1 MSDLLAND
9 PRTAWAWSEYL
20 ETKRPLK
27 VSEKEAKQ
35 LLAAIPHGDHV
46 EVFAEGAI
54 FPRNQ
59 DKQATSMKRRSGRLT
74 ARTLR
79 RWIVVTE
86 GEKAAKVL
94 DGPAEG
100 TIYREKPIS
109 REEVS
114 WYTGLDK
121 GYVNVFVDDSSI
133 VQRIR
138 NGAGFDILRLPNWG
152 DTPEAPTVLSQSPS
166 VRAAD
171 SPEGDPL
178 LVTDWSAAE
187 RVALVHVIG
196 LGFTGARLTVRG
208 RDKGVDVTHPEAVAQ
223 VKMQG
228 VPVSAPQVQQLRGA
242 RPTTHNHLFYS
253 TSGYTAAA
261 EAEAADSGV
270 ALFVID
276 AVGRVS
282 PKGSLARGL
291 IHESGDRQ
299 FGPEAAVAEYSDD
312 VKERVL
318 RALANYGTKASAK
331 YAIEVADDA
340 QKVLRALGYLWTAQD
355 KLRAS
360 PEVGDMPL
368 QSIVN
373 YFRHV
378 ELLAAVYCRE
388 LGYEYPGQRVLGK
401 KAKSLDDFY

>member
-20 ETKRPLK
+20 ETKRPRK
-27 VSEKEAKQ
+27 VTKNGAKQ

-59 DKQATSMKRRSGRLT
+59 DEQATKMKRRSGRLT

-79 RWIVVTE
+79 RWIVVSE
-86 GEKAAKVL
+86 GEDAADVL

-100 TIYREKPIS
+100 IVYREMPIS
-109 REEVS
+109 SQEIS

-121 GYVNVFVDDSSI
+121 GYVNVFVDDSAI
-133 VQRIR
+133 VERIR
-138 NGAGFDILRLPNWG
+138 NGAGFDILRLPTWG
-152 DTPEAPTVLSQSPS
+152 DTPEAPVIGSPPPS
-166 VRAAD
+166 VREDPEAA
-171 SPEGDPL
+171 DPL
-178 LVTDWSAAE
+178 LVTDWAAAE
-187 RVALVHVIG
+187 RVALVHVKG
-196 LGFTGARLTVRG
+196 LGFAGARLTVGG
-208 RDKGVDVTHPEAVAQ
+208 RDKGVDVTHTEAVAQ

-242 RPTTHNHLFYS
+242 RPGIKNHLFYS

-261 EAEAADSGV
+261 EAEAAESGV

-282 PKGSLARGL
+282 PKGTLARKL
-291 IHESGDRQ
+291 TQESGDRQ
-299 FGPEAAVAEYSDD
+299 FGPEAAVAEYMDD

-331 YAIEVADDA
+331 YALKVAGDTK
-340 QKVLRALGYLWTAQD
+340 KVYRALGYLWTAQD
-355 KLRAS
+355 KLRIA
-360 PEVGDMPL
+360 PEIGDRPL

-388 LGYEYPGQRVLGK
+388 LGYEYPGQAVLGK

>member
-20 ETKRPLK
+20 ETKRPRK
-27 VSEKEAKQ
+27 VTKDGAKQ

-54 FPRNQ
+54 FPRDQ
-59 DKQATSMKRRSGRLT
+59 DERATKMKRRSGRLT

-79 RWIVVTE
+79 RWIVVSE
-86 GEKAAKVL
+86 GGDAADVL

-100 TIYREKPIS
+100 MVYREMPIS
-109 REEVS
+109 SQEIS

-121 GYVNVFVDDSSI
+121 GYVNVFVDDSAM
-133 VQRIR
+133 VERIR
-138 NGAGFDILRLPNWG
+138 SGAGFDILRLPSWE
-152 DTPEAPTVLSQSPS
+152 DTPEAPVVGSLPPS
-166 VRAAD
+166 LRAEV
-171 SPEGDPL
+171 PEAVDPL
-178 LVTDWSAAE
+178 LVTDWAAAE
-187 RVALVHVIG
+187 QVALVHVKG
-196 LGFTGARLTVRG
+196 LGFAGARLTAGG
-208 RDKGVDVTHPEAVAQ
+208 RDKGVDVTHTEAVAQ

-242 RPTTHNHLFYS
+242 RPGIENHLFYS

-261 EAEAADSGV
+261 EAEAAESGV

-282 PKGSLARGL
+282 PKGSLARQL
-291 IHESGDRQ
+291 IQESGDKE
-299 FGPEAAVAEYSDD
+299 FGPEAAVAEYVNG

-318 RALANYGTKASAK
+318 GALANYGTKASAK
-331 YAIEVADDA
+331 YAL
-340 QKVLRALGYLWTAQD
+340 KVVGDTKKVYRALGYLWTAQD
-355 KLRAS
+355 KLAS
-360 PEVGDMPL
+360 APEIGDKPL
-368 QSIVN
+368 QSVVN
-373 YFRHV
+373 YYRHV

-388 LGYEYPGQRVLGK
+388 LGYEYPGKAVLGK

>member
-1 MSDLLAND
+1 MSELLAND

-27 VSEKEAKQ
+27 VSEKGAEQ
-35 LLAAIPHGDHV
+35 LLAAIPRGDHV

-59 DKQATSMKRRSGRLT
+59 DKQATNMKRRSGRLT

-79 RWIVVTE
+79 RWIVVAE
-86 GEKAAKVL
+86 GHSAAKVL

-100 TIYREKPIS
+100 MIYREMPIS
-109 REEVS
+109 SREIS

-121 GYVNVFVDDSSI
+121 GYVNVFVDDST
-133 VQRIR
+133 VVERIR
-138 NGAGFDILRLPNWG
+138 NGAGFDILRLPTWG
-152 DTPEAPTVLSQSPS
+152 DTPEAPTLLSPQAFL
-166 VRAAD
+166 RAEN
-171 SPEGDPL
+171 PQTVDPL
-178 LVTDWSAAE
+178 LVTDWTAAE
-187 RVALVHVIG
+187 RIALVHVKG
-196 LGFTGARLTVRG
+196 LGFAGARLTAGG
-208 RDKGVDVTHPEAVAQ
+208 RDKGVDVSHAEAVAQ

-242 RPTTHNHLFYS
+242 RPGTRNHLFYS

-261 EAEAADSGV
+261 ETEAVESGV

-282 PKGSLARGL
+282 PKGSLARRL
-291 IHESGDRQ
+291 IQESGDRQ
-299 FGPEAAVAEYSDD
+299 FKPEDAVAEYVEA

-331 YAIEVADDA
+331 YALKVAGDTK
-340 QKVLRALGYLWTAQD
+340 KVYRALGYLWTAQD
-355 KLRAS
+355 KLRAA
-360 PEVGDMPL
+360 PEIGDRPL

-388 LGYEYPGQRVLGK
+388 LGYEYPGQAVLGK